1 MRVSRHRD
9 RRLRAIVI
17 TSFAMVIADF
27 AIVIAV
33 SASS

>member
-1 MRVSRHRD
+1 MYPLAHRG
-9 RRLRAIVI
+9 IVI

-33 SASS
+33 SASF